1 MTDDP
6 RRAAASARGR
16 PAAPA
21 RERTRPPDVLVRRY
35 ALVPLDRLSLDV
47 TARRSGLHPDLVRR
61 MAALGV
67 VDAARDA
74 GGRLWFSPDAPAALA
89 RAQRLR
95 AGLHLN
101 YAAVGVV
108 MDLLERIGELEAEL
122 RRSDAGCRSD
132 ESWI

>member
-1 MTDDP
+1 M
-6 RRAAASARGR
+6 AS
-16 PAAPA
+16 APA
-21 RERTRPPDVLVRRY
+21 RRRPPNVLVRRY
-35 ALVPLDRLSLDV
+35 AIVPLDRLSLDA

-67 VDAARDA
+67 VDASRDA
-74 GGRLWFSPDAPAALA
+74 HGRLWFGPGAPATLA

-101 YAAVGVV
+101 YASVGLVL
-108 MDLLERIGELEAEL
+108 DLLERISELEAEL
-122 RRSDAGCRSD
+122 RRSNAGCRSD